1 MECAVSPQHPSLELG
16 RMRIP
21 GLAIPVVL
29 LASSFFI
36 RSHTRR
42 RLFSNPVFKNS
53 LRNLLAA
60 LHLLFYAYNI
70 HEILDADKPTDSNAL
85 PLLECLSLVIGEAA
99 LQTSN
104 FWLYASVALGWSVSI
119 PLILFILPSPYL
131 GAIVSLLLSAP
142 SALDMSEHASIGVTL
157 SALSL
162 LTRATFWILR
172 RSAAGNTSSGT
183 TLASIALPILARIC
197 YTAFIRTSW
206 GRSWHNK
213 LKKALQ
219 SWLRS
224 VQPTNS
230 RHCIECAQISVAAQS
245 LLISGWV
252 MSSFV
257 WSCFRWRWLFSRQA
271 SRAPAWSAA
280 SFLAGT
286 QFFTAFALVKWART
300 REATADVSVFMQWQ
314 LDDCLVATWWT
325 SFLFTSLWL
334 VSEALDALLST
345 FTQTH

>member
-1 MECAVSPQHPSLELG
+1 MEGAIRSHHPSLDLG
-16 RMRIP
+16 QIRIP
-21 GLAIPVVL
+21 GPAITIAVLAFAL
-29 LASSFFI
+29 FI
-36 RSHTRR
+36 RSHTRGR
-42 RLFSNPVFKNS
+42 VLSSPVC
-53 LRNLLAA
+53 RHGPGDLLDV
-60 LHLLFYAYNI
+60 LHLLFYACNI
-70 HEILDADKPTDSNAL
+70 YGISTGEEYLDNNTL
-85 PLLECLSLVIGEAA
+85 PLVEYLSLVVGEAA
-99 LQTSN
+99 LQKSS
-104 FWLYASVALGWSVSI
+104 FWLYTSVALGWSVPV
-119 PLILFILPSPYL
+119 PLTLFILQSPHL
-131 GAIVSLLLSAP
+131 GAIVSLTLSAP

-162 LTRATFWILR
+162 LTRAMFWI
-172 RSAAGNTSSGT
+172 SKTPTAGYTSSATNFAGI
-183 TLASIALPILARIC
+183 LLPLLARTC

-213 LKKALQ
+213 LKQALQ

-230 RHCIECAQISVAAQS
+230 GHCIECAQISVAAQS

-300 REATADVSVFMQWQ
+300 REATADVSVFMQRQ
-314 LDDCLVATWWT
+314 LNDCLVATWWT

-334 VSEALDALLST
+334 ISEALDALLST

>member
-1 MECAVSPQHPSLELG
+1 MKRAVSPQHPSLEFG
-16 RMRIP
+16 RIHIP
-21 GLAIPVVL
+21 GPAISVVL

-42 RLFSNPVFKNS
+42 RLLSSPISKNS
-53 LRNLLAA
+53 LGRLSVA
-60 LHLLFYAYNI
+60 LHLLLYAYNI
-70 HEILDADKPTDSNAL
+70 HGILDAGERTDSNAL
-85 PLLECLSLVIGEAA
+85 LLLEYLSLVMGEAA
-99 LQTSN
+99 LQKSS
-104 FWLYASVALGWSVSI
+104 FWLYTSVALCWILSV
-119 PLILFILPSPYL
+119 PLTVIILPSPHL
-131 GAIVSLLLSAP
+131 RAVVSLLLSAP
-142 SALDMSEHASIGVTL
+142 SALDMSEHASIGVIL

-172 RSAAGNTSSGT
+172 TSTAGNTSSGT
-183 TLASIALPILARIC
+183 TLAGILLPVLARTC

-213 LKKALQ
+213 FRQALQ

-230 RHCIECAQISVAAQS
+230 GHCIECAQISVAAQS

>member
-1 MECAVSPQHPSLELG
+1 
-16 RMRIP
+16 MRIP
-21 GLAIPVVL
+21 GPAISVVL

-36 RSHTRR
+36 RSHTRK
-42 RLFSNPVFKNS
+42 RLLSSPVFKNS
-53 LRNLLAA
+53 LGHLVTTF
-60 LHLLFYAYNI
+60 HLLLYAYNI
-70 HEILDADKPTDSNAL
+70 HEILDADESTDSNAL
-85 PLLECLSLVIGEAA
+85 PLLEYLSLVIGEAA
-99 LQTSN
+99 LEKLS
-104 FWLYASVALGWSVSI
+104 FWLHTPVVLGWILSA
-119 PLILFILPSPYL
+119 PLTVIILPSPHL
-131 GAIVSLLLSAP
+131 KAIVSLVLSAP

-162 LTRATFWILR
+162 LTRAMFWISKTSTAGYTF
-172 RSAAGNTSSGT
+172 SAT
-183 TLASIALPILARIC
+183 SIAAILLPVLARTC
-197 YTAFIRTSW
+197 YTAFIWTLW

-213 LKKALQ
+213 SKQALQ

-224 VQPTNS
+224 VQPINS
-230 RHCIECAQISVAAQS
+230 GHCIECAQISVAAQS

-271 SRAPAWSAA
+271 SRAPVWSAA